1 VSLSDLDC
9 RYAKPTTSA
18 YRLFDSGGL
27 YLHVMTTGKRVWR
40 LKYRLY
46 GKEKLLTL
54 GTYPGVTLIKARE
67 KRDIA
72 KQALETGVDPG
83 QQKKDEKLLAQ
94 FKQAQT
100 VQLVA
105 TEWYHRN
112 LPTWSP
118 SYAKNVLSRLQQ
130 NIFPFIGQQPIAS
143 LTIQQLLVCLQKVE
157 DRNRNDLAH
166 RVLQMMGQIM
176 RYAVITERAN
186 RDITPDMKGA
196 LKKYVKG
203 HFASIEIDELPGL
216 LKAIE
221 VNDAR
226 LFKQTILA
234 LKLMLLTFVRTSELI
249 NATWDE
255 FDLANKVWSIPAE
268 RMKMRKAHTVPL
280 SNQSVSI
287 LQELSELFGQ
297 QGYILPSAFRKNK
310 PISNNTILK
319 ALERLGYGKLMTG
332 HGFRALAM
340 SAIKEQLG
348 YRHEVVDRQLA
359 HQPKSKV
366 DKAYDR
372 AQFLTERTTM
382 MQEWADYIDVISG
395 SAKVARVRK
404 PSPIAHRRA

>member
-1 VSLSDLDC
+1 MSLSDLDC
-9 RYAKPTTSA
+9 RHAKPAASA

-27 YLHVMTTGKRVWR
+27 YLHVMPSGKRVWR
-40 LKYRLY
+40 LKYRFS

-54 GTYPGVTLIKARE
+54 GAYPGVTLIKARE
-67 KRDIA
+67 KRDVA
-72 KQALETGVDPG
+72 KQTLETGIDPG
-83 QQKKDEKLLAQ
+83 QQKKDEKALAQ

-100 VQLVA
+100 VQLLA
-105 TEWYHRN
+105 LEWYNRN
-112 LPTWSP
+112 LPSWSP

-143 LTIQQLLVCLQKVE
+143 LTVQQLLVCVQKVE

-176 RYAVITERAN
+176 RYAVITGRAE
-186 RDITPDMKGA
+186 RDITVDMKGA

-203 HFASIEIDELPGL
+203 HFASIEIDELPNL
-216 LKAIE
+216 LNAIE

-234 LKLMLLTFVRTSELI
+234 LKLIMLTFVRTSELI
-249 NATWDE
+249 QATWDE
-255 FDLANKVWSIPAE
+255 VDLGNKVWSIPAE
-268 RMKMRKAHTVPL
+268 RMKMRRAHVVPL
-280 SNQSVSI
+280 SNQAVSI
-287 LQELSELFGQ
+287 LEELGELFGR
-297 QGYILPSAFRKNK
+297 QGYLFPSAFRRNK

-319 ALERLGYGKLMTG
+319 ALERLKYGKLMTG

-340 SAIKEQLG
+340 STIKEKLG

-372 AQFLTERTTM
+372 AQFLAERTIM
-382 MQEWADYIDVISG
+382 MQAWADYIDS
-395 SAKVARVRK
+395 VAASKKSLVK
-404 PSPIAHRRA
+404 KTM

>member
-1 VSLSDLDC
+1 MSLSDLDC
-9 RYAKPTTSA
+9 RHAKPAVSA

-27 YLHVMTTGKRVWR
+27 YLHVMPTGKRVWR
-40 LKYRLY
+40 LKYRFL

-54 GTYPGVTLIKARE
+54 GSYPGVTLIKARE
-67 KRDIA
+67 KRDLA
-72 KQALETGVDPG
+72 KQTLETGIDPG
-83 QQKKDEKLLAQ
+83 QQKKDEKVLAQ

-105 TEWYHRN
+105 LEWYNRN

-130 NIFPFIGQQPIAS
+130 NIFPFIGNQPIAS
-143 LTIQQLLVCLQKVE
+143 LTVQQVLICLQKVE
-157 DRNRNDLAH
+157 DRKRYDLAH

-176 RYAVITERAN
+176 RYAVITERAD
-186 RDITPDMKGA
+186 RDITADMKGA

-203 HFASIEIDELPGL
+203 HFAAIEIDQLPQL
-216 LKAIE
+216 IKAIE
-221 VNDAR
+221 LNEAR

-234 LKLMLLTFVRTSELI
+234 LKLIMLTFVRTSELI

-255 FDLANKVWSIPAE
+255 FDLENKVWSIPAE
-268 RMKMRKAHTVPL
+268 RMKMRKAHIVPL
-280 SNQSVSI
+280 SKQVIAI
-287 LQELSELFGQ
+287 LQQLSELFGG

-319 ALERLGYGKLMTG
+319 ALDRLKYGKVMTG

-340 SAIKEQLG
+340 SAIKEKLD

-359 HQPKSKV
+359 HLPKSKV

-372 AQFLTERTTM
+372 AQFLPERTAM
-382 MQEWADYIDVISG
+382 MQDWADYIDTL
-395 SAKVARVRK
+395 KL
-404 PSPIAHRRA
+404 AH